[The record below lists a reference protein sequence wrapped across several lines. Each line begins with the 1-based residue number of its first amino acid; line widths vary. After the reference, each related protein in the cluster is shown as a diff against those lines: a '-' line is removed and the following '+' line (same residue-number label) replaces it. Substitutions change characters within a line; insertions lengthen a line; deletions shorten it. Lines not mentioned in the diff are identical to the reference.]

1 MADRSLGRPG
11 SALGTIWNRESPL
24 KMDLS
29 RPASGAK
36 PWYFNWRPRRHC
48 VGQFSLRFR
57 GAPGFLDSP
66 RCAQRVELGATAS
79 YTVTSPRPRY
89 ELDDPGAMFPAM
101 TLGRINHTPLGL
113 STPTRGRNRPT
124 ASGGPE
130 GGGATEGS
138 QGCLLEGV
146 MVCGAGWGWHNVV
159 FRAPSARV
167 RVVYRRTSGTLICCG
182 LSLGPPVLGEP

>member
-1 MADRSLGRPG
+1 
-11 SALGTIWNRESPL
+11 
-24 KMDLS
+24 
-29 RPASGAK
+29 
-36 PWYFNWRPRRHC
+36 
-48 VGQFSLRFR
+48 
-57 GAPGFLDSP
+57 
-66 RCAQRVELGATAS
+66 
-79 YTVTSPRPRY
+79 
-89 ELDDPGAMFPAM
+89 MFPAM

>member
-1 MADRSLGRPG
+1 M
-11 SALGTIWNRESPL
+11 RESEI
-24 KMDLS
+24 KMKIIKTRTVGARRKLLS
-29 RPASGAK
+29 RQAVASLI
-36 PWYFNWRPRRHC
+36 HC
-48 VGQFSLRFR
+48 YST
-57 GAPGFLDSP
+57 
-66 RCAQRVELGATAS
+66 QRVELGATAS